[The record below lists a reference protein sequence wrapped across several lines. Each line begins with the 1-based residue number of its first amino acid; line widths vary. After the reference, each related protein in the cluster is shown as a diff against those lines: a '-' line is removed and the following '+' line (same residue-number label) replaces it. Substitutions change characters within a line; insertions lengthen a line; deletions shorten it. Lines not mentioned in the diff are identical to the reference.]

1 MNCTDFCMAVQN
13 DCRELCADSTT
24 CSNDCD
30 EVMVDCL
37 IHCPCR
43 SECPDG
49 CNGCTVVFCQC
60 HDGEESSQYLE
71 CKVNLYRFTC
81 LEEILLP
88 RITMIS
94 CTTCVFSPVRPVI
107 SHVMAT
113 VFGSTLTI
121 WSCVHVNQVARMDV
135 RVKFMNAQRQQPIIA
150 R

>member
-49 CNGCTVVFCQC
+49 CNGCTGVFCQC

-88 RITMIS
+88 
-94 CTTCVFSPVRPVI
+94 SPYNVSAADRQHGPLYLTE
-107 SHVMAT
+107 ST
-113 VFGSTLTI
+113 VNVL
-121 WSCVHVNQVARMDV
+121 
-135 RVKFMNAQRQQPIIA
+135 
-150 R
+150 